1 MTNEE
6 FIKSVSLEG
15 EIWKVVVGYEGKY
28 WISSFGRIITNSPLY
43 GLCFVKGEKPS
54 ATGHIRVDLYRH
66 CKRERIYIHRL
77 VALHFIDN
85 PNGYNEVDHID
96 GNPTN
101 NHYTNLRWC
110 THLENMNNPNTVWKQ
125 TLANLGKYNNPKTSK
140 KIVQLNNGVFVK
152 IFPSAKEAERIG
164 FISQCICK
172 CCCGKAKQHKGFQWM
187 YFSDYENLI
196 NKSKNS

>member
-1 MTNEE
+1 MTNKE
-6 FIKSVSLEG
+6 FIESVTLPG
-15 EIWKVVVGYEGKY
+15 EEWRDVVGYEGKY

-43 GLCFVKGEKPS
+43 GLCFVKGEKPNS
-54 ATGHIRVDLYRH
+54 TGHIRVDLYRH
-66 CKRERIYIHRL
+66 CKRKRIYIHRL

-125 TLANLGKYNNPKTSK
+125 GLANLGKYNNPKTSK

-152 IFPSAKEAERIG
+152 IFPSTKEAERIG
-164 FISQCICK
+164 FISQSICK
-172 CCCGKAKQHKGFQWM
+172 CCRGKIKQHKGFQWM
-187 YFSDYENLI
+187 YFSDYEKLI